1 MQKRGTLSRNRSL
14 FVPSWLTDFLHTVS
28 SKRELNQLHP
38 SFGVI
43 INHHPWWVVC
53 LQGYPSSFQN
63 IITIV
68 EILMNISTTPK
79 QEEIIKKR
87 KRSLSFSN
95 VRFVENMC
103 GLSEQE
109 QESPEWEQILKG
121 IEKLP
126 YKILNCESS
135 YKSET
140 SVIDDP
146 PFRIVKELG
155 ISAPCNRSVV
165 YFSRH
170 GESEYNVQDRIG
182 GNPKLTPRGILY
194 ARSLAQYFAG
204 NCDIQIWTSTLFRT
218 IMTASYVKSSFTREK
233 TNLLN
238 ELHSGYFDGLT
249 YREIEEKFPLEAPV
263 KGGGGGNSINPPL
276 LIVSHQAALRC
287 IFGYLLNLTS
297 DKIPY
302 IVIPQHTI
310 IKVTYMDGHNIL
322 EYIRMPVEHVENG
335 VSMSKMKE

>member
-1 MQKRGTLSRNRSL
+1 
-14 FVPSWLTDFLHTVS
+14 
-28 SKRELNQLHP
+28 
-38 SFGVI
+38 
-43 INHHPWWVVC
+43 
-53 LQGYPSSFQN
+53 
-63 IITIV
+63 
-68 EILMNISTTPK
+68 
-79 QEEIIKKR
+79 
-87 KRSLSFSN
+87 
-95 VRFVENMC
+95 MC

-249 YREIEEKFPLEAPV
+249 YREIEEKFPLESLNRKNDKLRYQYPGGESYLDCCTRLEPFITTLEKYRAPV